1 MSRPALQVGFY
12 GSRAL
17 QNRRRAR
24 GNGEGGV
31 DVVALLTMSDLQIA
45 HVYIDRFVRFLADK
59 YQLDIDNEEGTV
71 GWRLADFV
79 ALVAP
84 AVDFAFEILESGSEL
99 LKIERFVPVLLALLR
114 AVAERVE
121 SRYPQYADT
130 TCMLTRLFDDQ
141 EFVLT
146 LVLVIR
152 QAYYSLK
159 QHITG
164 EVPAPEVVADTNT
177 LRHRILFVLT
187 GCFGYCRGTRSVAA
201 PPVAAAAAA
210 PPLARAR
217 RVHRRRRSHVR
228 RTHQ

>member
-12 GSRAL
+12 GSRAPL
-17 QNRRRAR
+17 HRRRAR
-24 GNGEGGV
+24 GNDSAGV

-84 AVDFAFEILESGSEL
+84 AVDFVFEILESGSEL
-99 LKIERFVPVLLALLR
+99 LQIERFVPVLLALLR

-159 QHITG
+159 QQITG
-164 EVPAPEVVADTNT
+164 EAPAPEVVADTNT

-187 GCFGYCRGTRSVAA
+187 GCFGYCRGTRNAAPSTAAVRSSAAVAA
-201 PPVAAAAAA
+201 PAAA
-210 PPLARAR
+210 RKR
-217 RVHRRRRSHVR
+217 RVHRRRRSHK
-228 RTHQ
+228 